1 MGKSR
6 RRNASPGGNPGE
18 PSNPYDYDTLQKKNN
33 DFINDALVDTD
44 FEHIELE
51 ALEYEANQAGMLL
64 TSITRN
70 GSTDNIT
77 LTNPE
82 NDNQSFTVERSANR
96 TLLLNRES
104 GDAGL
109 GDVIS
114 RVNSHISTSTRNV
127 TVNWDP
133 YEENGQGFIYRN
145 GPDLVVNSAYLD
157 GVSTSEVNELIDD
170 YFNNYG

>member
-6 RRNASPGGNPGE
+6 RRSGGTQGSQGEQNA
-18 PSNPYDYDTLQKKNN
+18 PYDYDTIQQKNN

-44 FEHIELE
+44 FENIELE
-51 ALEYEANQAGMLL
+51 ALEYEANQSRMLL
-64 TSITRN
+64 NSINRD
-70 GSTDNIT
+70 GNIS
-77 LTNPE
+77 LINPE

-96 TLLLNRES
+96 TLLLNREG

-114 RVNSHISTSTRNV
+114 RINNNISDSTRNV

-133 YEENGQGFIYRN
+133 YEEKGEGFIYRK
-145 GPDLVVNSAYLD
+145 GPDLIVNSAYVD
-157 GVSTSEVNELIDD
+157 GLSTSEVNELIDD